1 MRLGVNEAVEL
12 SLGELQNTPSISY
25 FNSIVLSLN
34 KVQKGS
40 LFVAKDHTLI
50 PKALE
55 LGAYGILYAG
65 EYPLSDRDVAW
76 IKLKDIEHSLNH
88 LFKFCLLNERVVGV
102 LLSPIELEIASK
114 IIMSGFVWCLKE
126 SLEDLFILE
135 GCKIAFFDKLEWLH
149 LFYKQERLKEDLKE
163 SRLMILNQSFFC
175 SALVYEKQEYEFKMP
190 CIFLEP
196 LKRVIQLCEK
206 LQIEFDL
213 NLLGKKEYP
222 LDHCKPF
229 FVNKNLEIAPY
240 GATARVIV
248 AETSKELFEMMLQ
261 KALETLSWG
270 KIVVFCRKN
279 SAAFFKK
286 TNPYFYTT
294 QNNLKE
300 QLKNLAFNFAFIYGI
315 SSHHLESLLNPPFL
329 KNSPRYGKSCS
340 FVTINPIQK
349 PF

>member
-50 PKALE
+50 PKALG
-55 LGAYGILYAG
+55 LGAYGILYTG

-88 LFKFCLLNERVVGV
+88 LFKFCLLNERVVGA

-114 IIMSGFVWCLKE
+114 IIVSDFVWCLKE
-126 SLEDLFILE
+126 SLEDLFIME

-190 CIFLEP
+190 CVFLEP

-206 LQIEFDL
+206 LKIEFDL
-213 NLLGKKEYP
+213 NLLSKKEP
-222 LDHCKPF
+222 ALDHCKPF

-240 GATARVIV
+240 GATARVVV

-261 KALETLSWG
+261 KAFETLSWG

-279 SAAFFKK
+279 SAAFFEKN
-286 TNPYFYTT
+286 NPYCYTT

-300 QLKNLAFNFAFIYGI
+300 QLKNLAFNFTFIYGI
-315 SSHHLESLLNPPFL
+315 SSHHLESLLNPPLFK
-329 KNSPRYGKSCS
+329 KNP
-340 FVTINPIQK
+340 TLW
-349 PF
+349 

>member
-88 LFKFCLLNERVVGV
+88 LFKFCLLNECVVGA

-114 IIMSGFVWCLKE
+114 IMVSNFVWCLKE
-126 SLEDLFILE
+126 SLEDLFIIE

-163 SRLMILNQSFFC
+163 SRLVVLNQSFFC
-175 SALVYEKQEYEFKMP
+175 SALVYEKQEYELKMP

-240 GATARVIV
+240 GTTARVIV

-270 KIVVFCRKN
+270 KIVVLCRKN
-279 SAAFFKK
+279 SATFFKK

-315 SSHHLESLLNPPFL
+315 SPHHLESLLTPPFL
-329 KNSPRYGKSCS
+329 KKTP
-340 FVTINPIQK
+340 TLW
-349 PF
+349 

>member
-40 LFVAKDHTLI
+40 LFVAKDHALI

-55 LGAYGILYAG
+55 LGAYGILYTG

-88 LFKFCLLNERVVGV
+88 LFKFCLLNERVVGA

-114 IIMSGFVWCLKE
+114 IMVSDSVWCLKE
-126 SLEDLFILE
+126 SLEDLFIIE

-149 LFYKQERLKEDLKE
+149 LFYKQERLKEYLKE

-206 LQIEFDL
+206 LQIAFDL

-240 GATARVIV
+240 GTTARVVV
-248 AETSKELFEMMLQ
+248 AEASKEWFEMMLQ

-279 SAAFFKK
+279 SAAFFEKN
-286 TNPYFYTT
+286 NPYCYAT

-315 SSHHLESLLNPPFL
+315 SSSHLESLLNPPLFKKTPTL
-329 KNSPRYGKSCS
+329 W
-340 FVTINPIQK
+340 
-349 PF
+349 

>member
-40 LFVAKDHTLI
+40 LFVAKDHALI

-55 LGAYGILYAG
+55 LGAYGILYTG
-65 EYPLSDRDVAW
+65 EHPLSDRDVAW

-114 IIMSGFVWCLKE
+114 IMVSGFVWCLKE
-126 SLEDLFILE
+126 SLEDLFIIE

-175 SALVYEKQEYEFKMP
+175 SALVYEKQEYELKMP

-240 GATARVIV
+240 GATARVVV
-248 AETSKELFEMMLQ
+248 AESSKELFEMMLQ

-279 SAAFFKK
+279 SVAFFEKN
-286 TNPYFYTT
+286 NPYFYTT

-315 SSHHLESLLNPPFL
+315 SSHHLESLLNPPLFKKTPTL
-329 KNSPRYGKSCS
+329 W
-340 FVTINPIQK
+340 
-349 PF
+349 

>member
-88 LFKFCLLNERVVGV
+88 LFKFCLLNERVVGA

-114 IIMSGFVWCLKE
+114 IMVSDFVWCLKE
-126 SLEDLFILE
+126 SLEDLFIID

-163 SRLMILNQSFFC
+163 SRLIVLNQSFFC
-175 SALVYEKQEYEFKMP
+175 SALVCEKQEYELKMP

-261 KALETLSWG
+261 EALETLSWG

-279 SAAFFKK
+279 SVAFFKK

-329 KNSPRYGKSCS
+329 KKTP
-340 FVTINPIQK
+340 TLW
-349 PF
+349 

>member
-88 LFKFCLLNERVVGV
+88 LFKFCLLNERVVGA

-114 IIMSGFVWCLKE
+114 IMVSDFVWCLKE
-126 SLEDLFILE
+126 SLEDLFIIE

-163 SRLMILNQSFFC
+163 SHLIILNQSFFC
-175 SALVYEKQEYEFKMP
+175 SALAYEKQEYELKMP

-286 TNPYFYTT
+286 ANPYFYTT

-315 SSHHLESLLNPPFL
+315 SSHHLESLLTPPFFKKTPTL
-329 KNSPRYGKSCS
+329 W
-340 FVTINPIQK
+340 
-349 PF
+349 

>member
-88 LFKFCLLNERVVGV
+88 LFKFCLLNERVVGA
-102 LLSPIELEIASK
+102 LLSPIELEIVSK
-114 IIMSGFVWCLKE
+114 IMVSDFVWCLKE
-126 SLEDLFILE
+126 SLEDLFIIE

-163 SRLMILNQSFFC
+163 SRLIVLNQSFFC
-175 SALVYEKQEYEFKMP
+175 SALVYEKQEYELKMP

-240 GATARVIV
+240 GTTARVIV
-248 AETSKELFEMMLQ
+248 AETSKELFEMILQ

-279 SAAFFKK
+279 SAVFFKK

-315 SSHHLESLLNPPFL
+315 SSHYLESLLTPPFFKKTPTL
-329 KNSPRYGKSCS
+329 W
-340 FVTINPIQK
+340 
-349 PF
+349 

>member
-55 LGAYGILYAG
+55 LGAYGILYTG
-65 EYPLSDRDVAW
+65 EYPLSDKDVAW

-114 IIMSGFVWCLKE
+114 IIMSDFVWCLKE
-126 SLEDLFILE
+126 SLEDLFIIE

-149 LFYKQERLKEDLKE
+149 LFYKQECLKEDLKEDLKE
-163 SRLMILNQSFFC
+163 SRLIILNQSFFC

-240 GATARVIV
+240 GTTARVVV
-248 AETSKELFEMMLQ
+248 AEASKELFEMLLQ

-279 SAAFFKK
+279 SAAFFEKN
-286 TNPYFYTT
+286 NPYCYTT

-315 SSHHLESLLNPPFL
+315 SSSHLESLLNPPLFKKL
-329 KNSPRYGKSCS
+329 P
-340 FVTINPIQK
+340 TLW
-349 PF
+349 

>member
-40 LFVAKDHTLI
+40 LFVAKDHILI

-88 LFKFCLLNERVVGV
+88 LFKFCLLNERVVGA

-114 IIMSGFVWCLKE
+114 IMVSNFVWCLKE
-126 SLEDLFILE
+126 SLEDLFIIE

-163 SRLMILNQSFFC
+163 SRLIVLNQSFFC
-175 SALVYEKQEYEFKMP
+175 STLVYEKQEYELKMP
-190 CIFLEP
+190 CIFLES

-213 NLLGKKEYP
+213 NLLSKKEYP

-315 SSHHLESLLNPPFL
+315 GSHHLESLLNPPFFKKTPTL
-329 KNSPRYGKSCS
+329 W
-340 FVTINPIQK
+340 
-349 PF
+349 

>member
-55 LGAYGILYAG
+55 LGAYGILYTG

-88 LFKFCLLNERVVGV
+88 LFKFCLLNEHVVGA

-114 IIMSGFVWCLKE
+114 IIMSDSVWCLKE
-126 SLEDLFILE
+126 SLEDLFIIE

-149 LFYKQERLKEDLKE
+149 LFYKQEHLKEDLKE

-175 SALVYEKQEYEFKMP
+175 STLVYEKQEYEFKIP

-196 LKRVIQLCEK
+196 LKKVIQLCEK

-261 KALETLSWG
+261 KAFEILSWG

-279 SAAFFKK
+279 SAVFFKK

-315 SSHHLESLLNPPFL
+315 SSHHLESLLTPPFFKKTPTL
-329 KNSPRYGKSCS
+329 W
-340 FVTINPIQK
+340 
-349 PF
+349 

>member
-114 IIMSGFVWCLKE
+114 IMVSGFVWCLKE
-126 SLEDLFILE
+126 SLEDLFIIE

-163 SRLMILNQSFFC
+163 SRLIILNQSFFC

-213 NLLGKKEYP
+213 NLLGKKECP

-240 GATARVIV
+240 GATARVVV
-248 AETSKELFEMMLQ
+248 AESSKELFEMMLQ

-286 TNPYFYTT
+286 TNPYCYTT

-329 KNSPRYGKSCS
+329 KKPPRYGKSCS
-340 FVTINPIQK
+340 LVTIKLIQK

>member
-25 FNSIVLSLN
+25 FNSIVLSLS

-114 IIMSGFVWCLKE
+114 IMVSDFVWCLKE
-126 SLEDLFILE
+126 SLEDLFIIE

-163 SRLMILNQSFFC
+163 SRLIVLNQSFFC
-175 SALVYEKQEYEFKMP
+175 STLVYEKQEYELKMP
-190 CIFLEP
+190 CIFLDP

-261 KALETLSWG
+261 EALETLSWG

-286 TNPYFYTT
+286 ANPYFYTT

-329 KNSPRYGKSCS
+329 KKTP
-340 FVTINPIQK
+340 TLW
-349 PF
+349 

>member
-1 MRLGVNEAVEL
+1 MNEAVEL

-40 LFVAKDHTLI
+40 LFAAKDHAFI

-55 LGAYGILYAG
+55 LGAYGILYTG

-88 LFKFCLLNERVVGV
+88 LFKFCLLNECVVGV

-114 IIMSGFVWCLKE
+114 IIVSEFVWCLKE

-135 GCKIAFFDKLEWLH
+135 GCKIAFFDRLEWLH
-149 LFYKQERLKEDLKE
+149 LFYKQERLEEDSKE
-163 SRLMILNQSFFC
+163 SDLIVLNQSFFC
-175 SALVYEKQEYEFKMP
+175 SALVYEKQEHELKMP

-196 LKRVIQLCEK
+196 LKRVIRLCEK
-206 LQIEFDL
+206 LKIEFDL
-213 NLLGKKEYP
+213 NLLGKKEYS

-240 GATARVIV
+240 GTTARVIV
-248 AETSKELFEMMLQ
+248 AESSKELFEMLLQ

-270 KIVVFCRKN
+270 KIVVFYRKN
-279 SAAFFKK
+279 SVVFFEKA
-286 TNPYFYTT
+286 NSYFYTT

-315 SSHHLESLLNPPFL
+315 SPSHLESLLNPPLFKKTPTL
-329 KNSPRYGKSCS
+329 W
-340 FVTINPIQK
+340 
-349 PF
+349 

>member
-76 IKLKDIEHSLNH
+76 IRLKDIEHSLNH
-88 LFKFCLLNERVVGV
+88 LFKFCLLNERVIGA

-114 IIMSGFVWCLKE
+114 IMVSDFVWCLKE
-126 SLEDLFILE
+126 SLEDLFIIE

-163 SRLMILNQSFFC
+163 SRLIVLNQSFFC
-175 SALVYEKQEYEFKMP
+175 NALVYEKQEYELKMP

-229 FVNKNLEIAPY
+229 FVNKNLEITPY
-240 GATARVIV
+240 GATARVVV
-248 AETSKELFEMMLQ
+248 AEISKELFEMMLQ

-279 SAAFFKK
+279 SVAFFEKN
-286 TNPYFYTT
+286 NPYCYTT

-315 SSHHLESLLNPPFL
+315 SSHHLESLLNPPLFKKTPTL
-329 KNSPRYGKSCS
+329 W
-340 FVTINPIQK
+340 
-349 PF
+349 

>member
-315 SSHHLESLLNPPFL
+315 SSHHLESLLNPPLFKKL
-329 KNSPRYGKSCS
+329 P
-340 FVTINPIQK
+340 TLW
-349 PF
+349 

>member
-88 LFKFCLLNERVVGV
+88 LFKFCLLNERVVGA

-114 IIMSGFVWCLKE
+114 IMVSDFVWCLKE
-126 SLEDLFILE
+126 SLEDLFIIE
-135 GCKIAFFDKLEWLH
+135 GYKIAFFDKLEWLH

-163 SRLMILNQSFFC
+163 SRLIVLNQSFFC
-175 SALVYEKQEYEFKMP
+175 SALVYEKQEYELKMP

-270 KIVVFCRKN
+270 KIVVLCRKN

-286 TNPYFYTT
+286 ANPYFYTT

-329 KNSPRYGKSCS
+329 KKTP
-340 FVTINPIQK
+340 TLW
-349 PF
+349 

>member
-25 FNSIVLSLN
+25 FNSIILSLN

-88 LFKFCLLNERVVGV
+88 LFKFCLLNERVIGA

-114 IIMSGFVWCLKE
+114 IMVSDFVWCLKE
-126 SLEDLFILE
+126 SLEDLFIIE

-163 SRLMILNQSFFC
+163 SRLITLNQSFFC
-175 SALVYEKQEYEFKMP
+175 STLVYEKQEYELKMP

-229 FVNKNLEIAPY
+229 FVNKSLEIAPY

-315 SSHHLESLLNPPFL
+315 RSHHLESLLNPPFFKKTPTL
-329 KNSPRYGKSCS
+329 W
-340 FVTINPIQK
+340 
-349 PF
+349 

>member
-25 FNSIVLSLN
+25 FNSIVSSLN

-88 LFKFCLLNERVVGV
+88 LFKFCLLNERVVGA

-114 IIMSGFVWCLKE
+114 IMVSDFVWCLKE
-126 SLEDLFILE
+126 SLEDLFIIE

-163 SRLMILNQSFFC
+163 SRLIVLNQSFFC
-175 SALVYEKQEYEFKMP
+175 SALVYEKQEYELKMP

-240 GATARVIV
+240 GATARVVV
-248 AETSKELFEMMLQ
+248 AEASKELFEMMLQ

-315 SSHHLESLLNPPFL
+315 SSHHLESLLNPPLFKKTPTL
-329 KNSPRYGKSCS
+329 W
-340 FVTINPIQK
+340 
-349 PF
+349 

>member
-40 LFVAKDHTLI
+40 LFAAKDHTLI

-88 LFKFCLLNERVVGV
+88 LFKFCLLNERVVGA

-114 IIMSGFVWCLKE
+114 IMVSDFVWCLKE
-126 SLEDLFILE
+126 SLEDLFIIE

-163 SRLMILNQSFFC
+163 SRLIVLNQSFFC
-175 SALVYEKQEYEFKMP
+175 SALVYEKQEYELKMP
-190 CIFLEP
+190 CVFLEP

-213 NLLGKKEYP
+213 NLLSKKEP
-222 LDHCKPF
+222 ALDHCKPF

-240 GATARVIV
+240 GATARVVV
-248 AETSKELFEMMLQ
+248 AETSKEWFEMMLQ

-279 SAAFFKK
+279 SAAFFEKN
-286 TNPYFYTT
+286 NPYCYTT

-315 SSHHLESLLNPPFL
+315 SSHHLESLLNPPLFKKTPTL
-329 KNSPRYGKSCS
+329 W
-340 FVTINPIQK
+340 
-349 PF
+349 

>member
-55 LGAYGILYAG
+55 LGAYGILYTG

-88 LFKFCLLNERVVGV
+88 LFKFCLLNERVVGA

-114 IIMSGFVWCLKE
+114 IIVSGFVWCLKE
-126 SLEDLFILE
+126 SLEDLFIIE
-135 GCKIAFFDKLEWLH
+135 GCKIAFFDKLEWFH
-149 LFYKQERLKEDLKE
+149 LFYKQEHLKEDLKE

-175 SALVYEKQEYEFKMP
+175 SALVYEKQEYELKMP

-240 GATARVIV
+240 GATARVVV
-248 AETSKELFEMMLQ
+248 AEASKELFEMMLQ

-279 SAAFFKK
+279 SMVFFEKN
-286 TNPYFYTT
+286 NPYCYTT

-315 SSHHLESLLNPPFL
+315 SSHHLESLLNPPLFKKTPTL
-329 KNSPRYGKSCS
+329 W
-340 FVTINPIQK
+340 
-349 PF
+349 

>member
-40 LFVAKDHTLI
+40 LFAAKDHALI

-88 LFKFCLLNERVVGV
+88 LFKFCLLNERVVGA

-114 IIMSGFVWCLKE
+114 IIVSDFVWCLKE
-126 SLEDLFILE
+126 SLEDLFIIE

-149 LFYKQERLKEDLKE
+149 LFYKQERFKDDLKE
-163 SRLMILNQSFFC
+163 SRLIVLNQSFFC
-175 SALVYEKQEYEFKMP
+175 SALVYEKQEYELKMP
-190 CIFLEP
+190 CVFLEP

-206 LQIEFDL
+206 LKIEFDL
-213 NLLGKKEYP
+213 NLLSKKEP
-222 LDHCKPF
+222 ALEHCKPF

-240 GATARVIV
+240 GTTARVVV
-248 AETSKELFEMMLQ
+248 AETSKELFETMLQ
-261 KALETLSWG
+261 KAFENLSWG

-279 SAAFFKK
+279 SAAFFEKN
-286 TNPYFYTT
+286 NPYCYTT

-315 SSHHLESLLNPPFL
+315 SSHHLESLLNPPLFKKTPTL
-329 KNSPRYGKSCS
+329 W
-340 FVTINPIQK
+340 
-349 PF
+349 

>member
-88 LFKFCLLNERVVGV
+88 LFKFCLLNERVIGA

-114 IIMSGFVWCLKE
+114 IMVSGSVWCLKE
-126 SLEDLFILE
+126 SLEDLFIIE

-163 SRLMILNQSFFC
+163 SRLIVLNQSFFC
-175 SALVYEKQEYEFKMP
+175 SSLVYEKQEYELKMP

-286 TNPYFYTT
+286 ANPYFYTT

-300 QLKNLAFNFAFIYGI
+300 QLKNLAFNFAFIHGI
-315 SSHHLESLLNPPFL
+315 SSHHLESLLTPPFFKKTPTL
-329 KNSPRYGKSCS
+329 W
-340 FVTINPIQK
+340 
-349 PF
+349 

>member
-88 LFKFCLLNERVVGV
+88 LFKFCLLNERVIGA

-114 IIMSGFVWCLKE
+114 IMVSDFVWCLKE
-126 SLEDLFILE
+126 SLEDLFIIE

-163 SRLMILNQSFFC
+163 SRLIILNQSFFC
-175 SALVYEKQEYEFKMP
+175 SALVYEKQEYELKMP

-248 AETSKELFEMMLQ
+248 AETSKELFEIMLQ

-270 KIVVFCRKN
+270 KIVVLCRKN

-315 SSHHLESLLNPPFL
+315 SSHHLESLLTPPFFKKTPTL
-329 KNSPRYGKSCS
+329 W
-340 FVTINPIQK
+340 
-349 PF
+349 

>member
-25 FNSIVLSLN
+25 FNSIVSSLN

-88 LFKFCLLNERVVGV
+88 LFKFCLLNERVVGA

-114 IIMSGFVWCLKE
+114 IMVSDFVWCLKE
-126 SLEDLFILE
+126 SLEDLFIIE

-163 SRLMILNQSFFC
+163 SRLIVLNQSFFC
-175 SALVYEKQEYEFKMP
+175 SALIYEKQEYELKMP

-222 LDHCKPF
+222 LDYCKPF

-248 AETSKELFEMMLQ
+248 ADTSKELFEMILQ

-279 SAAFFKK
+279 SVAFFKK
-286 TNPYFYTT
+286 ANLYFYTT

-315 SSHHLESLLNPPFL
+315 SSHHLESLLTPPFL
-329 KNSPRYGKSCS
+329 KKTP
-340 FVTINPIQK
+340 TLW
-349 PF
+349 

>member
-55 LGAYGILYAG
+55 LGAYGILYTG
-65 EYPLSDRDVAW
+65 EYPLSDKDVAW

-114 IIMSGFVWCLKE
+114 IMVSNFVWCLKE
-126 SLEDLFILE
+126 SLEDLFIIK

-163 SRLMILNQSFFC
+163 SRLIILNQSFFC

-240 GATARVIV
+240 GTTARVIV
-248 AETSKELFEMMLQ
+248 AETSKELFEMTLQ

-279 SAAFFKK
+279 SVAFFEKN
-286 TNPYFYTT
+286 NPYFYTT

-315 SSHHLESLLNPPFL
+315 SSHHLESLLNPPLFKKTPTL
-329 KNSPRYGKSCS
+329 W
-340 FVTINPIQK
+340 
-349 PF
+349 

>member
-25 FNSIVLSLN
+25 FNSIVLSLS

-55 LGAYGILYAG
+55 LGAYGILYTG
-65 EYPLSDRDVAW
+65 EYPLSDKDVAW
-76 IKLKDIEHSLNH
+76 IKLKDIEHSLNR

-114 IIMSGFVWCLKE
+114 IIVSGFVWCSKE
-126 SLEDLFILE
+126 SLEDLFIIE
-135 GCKIAFFDKLEWLH
+135 GCKIAFFDKLEWFH

-175 SALVYEKQEYEFKMP
+175 SALVYEKQEYELKMP

-240 GATARVIV
+240 GATARVVV

-279 SAAFFKK
+279 SIAFFKK
-286 TNPYFYTT
+286 TNPYCYTT

-315 SSHHLESLLNPPFL
+315 SSSHLESLLNPPFFKKTPTL
-329 KNSPRYGKSCS
+329 W
-340 FVTINPIQK
+340 
-349 PF
+349 

>member
-55 LGAYGILYAG
+55 LGAYGILYTG

-114 IIMSGFVWCLKE
+114 IMVSGFAWCLKE
-126 SLEDLFILE
+126 SLEDLFIIE
-135 GCKIAFFDKLEWLH
+135 GCKIVFFDKLEWLH

-175 SALVYEKQEYEFKMP
+175 STLVYEKQEYELKMP

-206 LQIEFDL
+206 LQIAFDL

-229 FVNKNLEIAPY
+229 FVNKNLEIALY
-240 GATARVIV
+240 GATARVVV
-248 AETSKELFEMMLQ
+248 AEASKELFEMMLQ

-279 SAAFFKK
+279 SAAFFEKN
-286 TNPYFYTT
+286 NPYCYTT

-315 SSHHLESLLNPPFL
+315 SSHHLESLLNPPLFKKTPTL
-329 KNSPRYGKSCS
+329 W
-340 FVTINPIQK
+340 
-349 PF
+349 

>member
-88 LFKFCLLNERVVGV
+88 LFKFCLLNERMVGV
-102 LLSPIELEIASK
+102 LLNPIELEIASK
-114 IIMSGFVWCLKE
+114 IMVSDFVWCLKE
-126 SLEDLFILE
+126 SLEDLFIIE
-135 GCKIAFFDKLEWLH
+135 RCKIAFFDKLEWLH

-163 SRLMILNQSFFC
+163 SRLIVLNQSFFC
-175 SALVYEKQEYEFKMP
+175 NALVYEKQEYELKMP

-270 KIVVFCRKN
+270 KIVVLCRKN

-329 KNSPRYGKSCS
+329 KKTP
-340 FVTINPIQK
+340 TLW
-349 PF
+349 

>member
-40 LFVAKDHTLI
+40 LFVAKDHALI

-55 LGAYGILYAG
+55 LGAYGILYTG
-65 EYPLSDRDVAW
+65 EYPLSDKDVAW

-88 LFKFCLLNERVVGV
+88 LFKFCLLNERVVGA

-126 SLEDLFILE
+126 SLEDLFIME

-175 SALVYEKQEYEFKMP
+175 SALVYEKQEYELKMP

-206 LQIEFDL
+206 LQIAFDL
-213 NLLGKKEYP
+213 NLLSKKEP
-222 LDHCKPF
+222 ALDHCKPF

-240 GATARVIV
+240 GATARVVV
-248 AETSKELFEMMLQ
+248 AEASKEWFEMMLQ

-279 SAAFFKK
+279 SAAFFEKN
-286 TNPYFYTT
+286 NPYCYTT

-315 SSHHLESLLNPPFL
+315 SSHHLESLLNPPLFKKTPTL
-329 KNSPRYGKSCS
+329 W
-340 FVTINPIQK
+340 
-349 PF
+349 

>member
-88 LFKFCLLNERVVGV
+88 LFKFCLLNERVVGA
-102 LLSPIELEIASK
+102 LLSSIELEIASK
-114 IIMSGFVWCLKE
+114 IMVSIFVWCLKE
-126 SLEDLFILE
+126 SLEDLFIIE

-163 SRLMILNQSFFC
+163 SRLIILNQSFFC
-175 SALVYEKQEYEFKMP
+175 STLVYEKQEYELKMP

-286 TNPYFYTT
+286 ANPYFYTT

-329 KNSPRYGKSCS
+329 KKTP
-340 FVTINPIQK
+340 TLW
-349 PF
+349 

>member
-55 LGAYGILYAG
+55 LGAYGILYTG

-88 LFKFCLLNERVVGV
+88 LFKFCLLNERVVGA

-114 IIMSGFVWCLKE
+114 IMVSDSVWCLKE
-126 SLEDLFILE
+126 SLEDLFIIE

-163 SRLMILNQSFFC
+163 DLKESRLIILNQSFFC
-175 SALVYEKQEYEFKMP
+175 NALVYEKQEYEFKMP

-240 GATARVIV
+240 GATARVVV

-270 KIVVFCRKN
+270 KIVMFCRKN

-315 SSHHLESLLNPPFL
+315 SSSHLESLLNPPFFKKTPTL
-329 KNSPRYGKSCS
+329 W
-340 FVTINPIQK
+340 
-349 PF
+349 

>member
-40 LFVAKDHTLI
+40 LFVAKDHALI

-55 LGAYGILYAG
+55 LGAYGILYTG
-65 EYPLSDRDVAW
+65 EYLLSDRDVAW

-88 LFKFCLLNERVVGV
+88 LFKFCLLNERVVGA

-114 IIMSGFVWCLKE
+114 IMVSNFVWCLKE
-126 SLEDLFILE
+126 SLEDLFIIE

-149 LFYKQERLKEDLKE
+149 LFYKQEHLKEDLKE
-163 SRLMILNQSFFC
+163 SRLIILNQSFFC
-175 SALVYEKQEYEFKMP
+175 STLVYEKQEYEFKMP

-240 GATARVIV
+240 GATARVVV
-248 AETSKELFEMMLQ
+248 AEASKELFEMMLQ

-279 SAAFFKK
+279 STAFFEKN
-286 TNPYFYTT
+286 NPYCYTT

-315 SSHHLESLLNPPFL
+315 SSSHLESLLNPPLFKKTPTL
-329 KNSPRYGKSCS
+329 W
-340 FVTINPIQK
+340 
-349 PF
+349 

>member
-88 LFKFCLLNERVVGV
+88 LFKFCLLNERVVGA

-114 IIMSGFVWCLKE
+114 IMVSDFVWCLKE
-126 SLEDLFILE
+126 SLEDLFIIE

-163 SRLMILNQSFFC
+163 SRLIVLNQSFFC
-175 SALVYEKQEYEFKMP
+175 NALVYEKQECELKMP

-270 KIVVFCRKN
+270 KIVVLCRKN

-315 SSHHLESLLNPPFL
+315 SSHHLESFLNPPFL
-329 KNSPRYGKSCS
+329 KKTP
-340 FVTINPIQK
+340 TLW
-349 PF
+349 

>member
-40 LFVAKDHTLI
+40 LFVAKDHALI

-55 LGAYGILYAG
+55 LGAYGILYTG

-114 IIMSGFVWCLKE
+114 IIVSDFVWCLKE
-126 SLEDLFILE
+126 SLEDLFIIE

-175 SALVYEKQEYEFKMP
+175 SALVYEKQEYELKMP

-206 LQIEFDL
+206 LQIAFDL
-213 NLLGKKEYP
+213 NLLSKKEP
-222 LDHCKPF
+222 ALDHCKPF

-240 GATARVIV
+240 GATARVVV
-248 AETSKELFEMMLQ
+248 AEASKEWFEMMLQ

-279 SAAFFKK
+279 SAAFFEKN
-286 TNPYFYTT
+286 NPYCYTT

-315 SSHHLESLLNPPFL
+315 SSHHLESLLNPPLFKKTPTL
-329 KNSPRYGKSCS
+329 W
-340 FVTINPIQK
+340 
-349 PF
+349 

>member
-88 LFKFCLLNERVVGV
+88 LFKFCLLNERVVGA

-114 IIMSGFVWCLKE
+114 IMVSDFVWCLKE
-126 SLEDLFILE
+126 SLEDLFIIE

-163 SRLMILNQSFFC
+163 SRLIILNQSFFC
-175 SALVYEKQEYEFKMP
+175 STLVYEKQEYEFKMP

-240 GATARVIV
+240 GATARVVV
-248 AETSKELFEMMLQ
+248 AETSKELFEMLLQ

-315 SSHHLESLLNPPFL
+315 SSHHLESLLTPPFFKKTPTL
-329 KNSPRYGKSCS
+329 W
-340 FVTINPIQK
+340 
-349 PF
+349 

>member
-25 FNSIVLSLN
+25 FNSIVSSLN

-88 LFKFCLLNERVVGV
+88 LFKFCLLNERVVGA

-114 IIMSGFVWCLKE
+114 IMVSDFVWCLKE
-126 SLEDLFILE
+126 SLEDLFIIE

-163 SRLMILNQSFFC
+163 SRLIVLNQSFFC
-175 SALVYEKQEYEFKMP
+175 SALVYEKQEYELKMS

-229 FVNKNLEIAPY
+229 FVNKNLEIALY

-270 KIVVFCRKN
+270 RIVVFCRKN

-286 TNPYFYTT
+286 VNPYFYTT

-329 KNSPRYGKSCS
+329 KKTP
-340 FVTINPIQK
+340 TLW
-349 PF
+349 

>member
-12 SLGELQNTPSISY
+12 SLGELQNAPSISY
-25 FNSIVLSLN
+25 FNSIVFSLN

-88 LFKFCLLNERVVGV
+88 LLKFCLLNERVVGA

-114 IIMSGFVWCLKE
+114 IMVSDFVWCLKE
-126 SLEDLFILE
+126 SLEDLFIIE

-163 SRLMILNQSFFC
+163 SRLIVLNQSFFC
-175 SALVYEKQEYEFKMP
+175 SALVYEKQEYELKMP

-240 GATARVIV
+240 GATARVVV

-286 TNPYFYTT
+286 ANPYFYTT

-315 SSHHLESLLNPPFL
+315 NSHHLESLLNPPFFKKTPTL
-329 KNSPRYGKSCS
+329 W
-340 FVTINPIQK
+340 
-349 PF
+349 

>member
-88 LFKFCLLNERVVGV
+88 LFKFCLLNERVVGA

-114 IIMSGFVWCLKE
+114 IMVSNFVWFLKE
-126 SLEDLFILE
+126 SLEDLFIIE

-163 SRLMILNQSFFC
+163 SRLIVLNQSFFC
-175 SALVYEKQEYEFKMP
+175 SALVYEKQEYELKMP

-279 SAAFFKK
+279 SATFFKK
-286 TNPYFYTT
+286 ANPYFYTT

-329 KNSPRYGKSCS
+329 KKTP
-340 FVTINPIQK
+340 TLW
-349 PF
+349 

>member
-1 MRLGVNEAVEL
+1 MNEAVEL

-40 LFVAKDHTLI
+40 LFVAKDHALI

-55 LGAYGILYAG
+55 LGAYGILYTG

-114 IIMSGFVWCLKE
+114 IIVSDFVWCLKE
-126 SLEDLFILE
+126 SLEDLFIIE

-163 SRLMILNQSFFC
+163 SRLMIFNQSFFC

-206 LQIEFDL
+206 LQIAFDL

-240 GATARVIV
+240 GATARVVV

-279 SAAFFKK
+279 SVAFFKK
-286 TNPYFYTT
+286 TNPYCYTT

-315 SSHHLESLLNPPFL
+315 SSSHLESLLNPSLFKKTPTL
-329 KNSPRYGKSCS
+329 W
-340 FVTINPIQK
+340 
-349 PF
+349 

>member
-65 EYPLSDRDVAW
+65 EYPLNDRDVAW

-88 LFKFCLLNERVVGV
+88 LFKFCLLNERVVGA

-114 IIMSGFVWCLKE
+114 IMVSDFVWCLKE
-126 SLEDLFILE
+126 SLEDLFIIE

-163 SRLMILNQSFFC
+163 SRLIILNQSFFC
-175 SALVYEKQEYEFKMP
+175 SALVYEKQEYELKMP

-315 SSHHLESLLNPPFL
+315 SSHHLESLLTPPFFKKTSTL
-329 KNSPRYGKSCS
+329 W
-340 FVTINPIQK
+340 
-349 PF
+349 